1 VCVCVHICVMCVCVC
16 EREREREGGG
26 GGACMHA
33 HVCWCVCV
41 CVYISEVYN
50 LAEISVIRM
59 ILLFL
64 NWKIAT
70 LKQGCTFFPFISEP
84 FQISRC
90 QKSDTKQIPY

>member
-1 VCVCVHICVMCVCVC
+1 VFV
-16 EREREREGGG
+16 GGG
-26 GGACMHA
+26 GGGGEGEMRGGGGVHACMHM
-33 HVCWCVCV
+33 CVGV

>member
-1 VCVCVHICVMCVCVC
+1 
-16 EREREREGGG
+16 
-26 GGACMHA
+26 MHM
-33 HVCWCVCV
+33 HVGVCVCV

-70 LKQGCTFFPFISEP
+70 LKQGCTYFPIIPEP

-90 QKSDTKQIPY
+90 QKNNTKQIPC

>member
-1 VCVCVHICVMCVCVC
+1 MYVCVS
-16 EREREREGGG
+16 ERER
-26 GGACMHA
+26 ACMRAHA
-33 HVCWCVCV
+33 CWCVCLCVCV

-70 LKQGCTFFPFISEP
+70 LKQGCTYFPFISEP
-84 FQISRC
+84 FEISRC
-90 QKSDTKQIPY
+90 QKSDTKQIPC